1 MMELNGIEREM
12 SMSYLNRYM
21 KRYRIPFFAALAFLT
36 LEALCDLIQPA
47 VMSRVV
53 DVGIRNR
60 DMSYVL
66 HMGFIMLGITGVG
79 AIGAVGR
86 NILSSV
92 VSQHFAAD
100 LRMDLY
106 KKIQTLSYAAAR
118 RFDTGSLV
126 TRLTNDVTQ
135 LVNFANGLMRIFAKA
150 PILCAGSI
158 IMAILLDPP
167 AGLVL
172 VAVVPC
178 VAVIILIEIRRGYPL
193 FSRVQSAVDALNE
206 KIRTYLQ
213 TIRVVK
219 AFNRF
224 KEEKG
229 RFEEKNTG
237 LCKAQAHAMKTMA
250 LFSPSVLMVV
260 NLGIV
265 VVLWMGGLRVNSG
278 ALEVGKVIAFLNY
291 MTQIS
296 FALTTVFMV
305 FVRFVRARASAE
317 RVGEVMNAED
327 TMKEPVSPI
336 SLKKKTSLRF
346 SHVSFSYKTGG
357 EDRALKDISFSCDAG
372 QTVGILGSTGS
383 GKSTLVNLIPRFY
396 DSTAGSIEVCGVD
409 IQQANTEELRKN
421 VAMVPQKSTLFS
433 GTILENLRWGD
444 QNATLEQV
452 QEASNI
458 AQAHEFISNLPN
470 GYETYLGQGGVNLSG
485 GQKQRLAI
493 ARALLR
499 HPRIF
504 ILDDCTSAVDA
515 LTEKKI
521 RAGLSALPGAPI
533 CIVIAQRIASVMQAN
548 RILVMEDGKVVGSG
562 THQELLKSCMTYRDI
577 CASQSGRVGA

>member
-1 MMELNGIEREM
+1 
-12 SMSYLNRYM
+12 MSYLNRYM

-548 RILVMEDGKVVGSG
+548 RILAMEDGKVVGSG